1 MSRQSRSGDR
11 PLNFAAVL
19 LRFSSVLDAGRRAGV
34 DLAGCHRSELAFH
47 HAGLLQGPR
56 CVKFRSSV
64 WHSTCHHMR
73 ADSAGAAHPD
83 ALRAMTSG
91 AAPKEYGE
99 RAETW
104 AARRR
109 TIGRRCIL
117 RTGDLKTG
125 VAHGHHDAEAQR
137 ARTAKMRW
145 QRRRRGRDGN
155 CHDQRVEEGRV
166 AA

>member
-19 LRFSSVLDAGRRAGV
+19 LRFSSVQDAGRRAGV

-64 WHSTCHHMR
+64 WHSTCDHMR

-109 TIGRRCIL
+109 TIGA
-117 RTGDLKTG
+117 G
-125 VAHGHHDAEAQR
+125 VSYAP
-137 ARTAKMRW
+137 
-145 QRRRRGRDGN
+145 
-155 CHDQRVEEGRV
+155 VI
-166 AA
+166 